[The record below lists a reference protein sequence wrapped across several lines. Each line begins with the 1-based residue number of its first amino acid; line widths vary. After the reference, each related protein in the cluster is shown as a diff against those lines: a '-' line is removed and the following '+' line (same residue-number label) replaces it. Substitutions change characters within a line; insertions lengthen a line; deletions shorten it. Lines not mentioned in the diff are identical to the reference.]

1 LKKTTRALCF
11 VLLALC
17 PCDSFEI
24 DLCRPCMPPVFS
36 CSLSCLNLHQFQ
48 TCWLSEHA
56 GPKLVLCWC
65 SRLEDLQSS
74 QVRGT
79 RYAATPKH
87 SRSCNFFDGPHY
99 SLSICWF
106 EESILLCPYHF
117 HVFSSV
123 LKLTASSPCFWCLDC
138 L

>member
-1 LKKTTRALCF
+1 MKKTTRALCF

-56 GPKLVLCWC
+56 GPMLVLCWC

-87 SRSCNFFDGPHY
+87 SRSCNFLMGRIIHFQFAGLKNP
-99 SLSICWF
+99 
-106 EESILLCPYHF
+106 LLCPYHF